1 MGLRGAISLP
11 RATSVAMA
19 VAAGLITVGA
29 AGLAREATHI
39 TCANAQV
46 IHLEDPEIAESSGL
60 VASASQPDVFWT
72 LNDSGAPP
80 RLHAFSPAG
89 EALGTWTIEGAQNLD
104 WEDLGQMRG
113 PEDQSL
119 LVIADIGDNLAL
131 RPSVSIYVV
140 EEPEVSS
147 TSDGVGS
154 AAVVDIISMRWPDG
168 PQNAEALLV
177 HPLTGEMLL
186 VSKDLG
192 DAHVLT
198 ARTAPGAAAISGNR
212 LDLSRLPLLDAVTG
226 GAVSS
231 DGTRMALRT
240 VTGVFVWDVAPGA
253 SLGETLLT
261 VPAIIRTPVFG
272 QSEAVSFGAD
282 PDEIWMTAEGS
293 PAALMHLTTQ
303 RVAADGGEPTG
314 DACRPSTGGT
324 PHP

>member
-1 MGLRGAISLP
+1 MGMRGARWQQRS
-11 RATSVAMA
+11 TGVALV
-19 VAAGLITVGA
+19 VAAVLGASGA
-29 AGLAREATHI
+29 AGLAQKAAHVVCTD
-39 TCANAQV
+39 AQV
-46 IHLEDPEIAESSGL
+46 ILLEDPDINESSGL
-60 VASASQPDVFWT
+60 VASASQPDVLWT
-72 LNDSGAPP
+72 LNDSGAAP
-80 RLHAFSPAG
+80 RLYAFSPAG
-89 EALGTWTIEGAQNLD
+89 EALGTRTIEGAQNLD

-113 PEDQSL
+113 PEGQSL
-119 LVIADIGDNLAL
+119 LLIADIGDNLAL
-131 RPSVSIYVV
+131 RPAIHIYVV
-140 EEPEVSS
+140 EEPLLSS
-147 TSDGVGS
+147 ASDGIGS
-154 AAVVDIISMRWPDG
+154 AKVIDTISMRWPDG
-168 PQNAEALLV
+168 PRNAEALLV

-186 VSKDLG
+186 VSKDMG

-198 ARTAPGAAAISGNR
+198 ARPAQGAAAISGNR

-303 RVAADGGEPTG
+303 RVASDGGEPTG
-314 DACRPSTGGT
+314 DACRLSTGGT

>member
-1 MGLRGAISLP
+1 MH
-11 RATSVAMA
+11 V
-19 VAAGLITVGA
+19 V
-29 AGLAREATHI
+29 
-39 TCANAQV
+39 CADAQV
-46 IHLEDPEIAESSGL
+46 ILLEDLAIAESSGL
-60 VASASQPDVFWT
+60 VASASQPDVLWT
-72 LNDSGAPP
+72 LNDSGAAP
-80 RLHAFSPAG
+80 RLYAFNPAG
-89 EALGTWTIEGAQNLD
+89 EALGTWTIEGALNVD

-113 PEDQSL
+113 PEGQSL

-140 EEPEVSS
+140 EEPMISS
-147 TSDGVGS
+147 ASDGVGS
-154 AAVVDIISMRWPDG
+154 AAVVDIVSMRWPDG

-186 VSKDLG
+186 VSKNWG
-192 DAHVLT
+192 DTRILTVLN
-198 ARTAPGAAAISGNR
+198 APGAPATSVDGI
-212 LDLSRLPLLDAVTG
+212 DLSRYPGLDAVTG

-231 DGTRMALRT
+231 DGTRIALRT
-240 VTGVFVWDVAPGA
+240 IAGVFLWDVEPGA

-261 VPAIIRTPVFG
+261 VPAIIRPPVFG

-282 PDEIWMTAEGS
+282 PNEIWMTAEGS

-303 RVAADGGEPTG
+303 RAASDGGEPTG